1 MTGRVLQLSVKPET
15 PGEFGLPKRAVPEL
29 FVSAAG
35 APGDYNRYRTETLDG
50 DGDQALLLMTQ
61 DLLDT
66 LRAEGW
72 PVERGD
78 LGENITLGG
87 VPESSLAPG
96 VRLRLGR
103 VELQISKP
111 CVPCSETYSLPYIGP
126 ERGPAFVRAL
136 VGRRGWYAR
145 VLREGRL
152 DLTTPVVLDAGD

>member
-1 MTGRVLQLSVKPET
+1 LTGRVLQLSVKPET

-29 FVSAAG
+29 FVAASGAAG
-35 APGDYNRYRTETLDG
+35 DFNRYRTEELPG
-50 DGDQALLLMTQ
+50 DRDQALLLMTQ

-66 LRAEGW
+66 LRSEGW
-72 PVERGD
+72 PVKRGD
-78 LGENITLGG
+78 LGENLTLGG

-96 VRLRLGR
+96 VRLRLGL
-103 VELQISKP
+103 VELEISKACDP
-111 CVPCSETYSLPYIGP
+111 CTEVYSLPYIGP

-152 DLTTPVVLDAGD
+152 DLETPVVLDARG

>member
-35 APGDYNRYRTETLDG
+35 AAGDFNRYRIEKLDG
-50 DGDQALLLMTQ
+50 DRDQALLLMTQ

-66 LRAEGW
+66 LRSEGW

-78 LGENITLGG
+78 LGENLTLGG

-96 VRLRLGR
+96 VRLRLGQ
-103 VELQISKP
+103 VELQISKACDP
-111 CVPCSETYSLPYIGP
+111 CTETYALPYIGP

-136 VGRRGWYAR
+136 AGRRGWYAR

-152 DLTTPVVLDAGD
+152 DLETPVMLEAGD

>member
-1 MTGRVLQLSVKPET
+1 MSGVVTVARKGSPFSPEQ
-15 PGEFGLPKRAVPEL
+15 REL
-29 FVSAAG
+29 FHYLAGQAAVSIENVG
-35 APGDYNRYRTETLDG
+35 LHET
-50 DGDQALLLMTQ
+50 
-61 DLLDT
+61 
-66 LRAEGW
+66 
-72 PVERGD
+72 VERGD